1 MARHR
6 WSFFMS
12 PREHGFIRALDDGWR
27 NLLTPSGRMVLVGTG
42 VATLVL
48 LAGIVQPT
56 LWVFSGGVALLASA
70 LVVGLAFRPRL
81 ELERRPLPPV
91 SVGDVV
97 AYRVRVA
104 NRGRRTARL
113 VSVAERR
120 LPVDLRPHGA
130 PPVIDA
136 LAPGEVREVTLR
148 LECVGRGAHT
158 LTRLQAA
165 SAFPSGLVRL
175 GAASSRADRLVVY
188 PRPLEL
194 PGLEVPLGRNLQP
207 GGVAVASKVGD
218 SPELLGT
225 REWRDGDRLRDVHW
239 AASARTGRWVVR
251 EFQEEYFVRL
261 ALVLDV
267 EARSRREDASAACR
281 SRRASPARWRGATP
295 SSTSSP
301 PVTRCSAARRAGRWL
316 RPSRCSRCSP
326 PSSRPRASTRRRS
339 RPSWCPTRRSC
350 QASSSSR
357 CGGTRRARG
366 WPGRC
371 GRAAWPCAW
380 CRCEASRAPPA
391 WPPRSG

>member
-1 MARHR
+1 
-6 WSFFMS
+6 S
-12 PREHGFIRALDDGWR
+12 D
-27 NLLTPSGRMVLVGTG
+27 
-42 VATLVL
+42 
-48 LAGIVQPT
+48 

-267 EARSRREDASAACR
+267 EARSRREDARLERSLSFAAGLAGALARRDTIIDVVAAGDTVFRCQAGRALASAEQVLEVLTAIE
-281 SRRASPARWRGATP
+281 PAPRFDAAALEAQLVPDAPKLSGVVFLAMRWD
-295 SSTSSP
+295 
-301 PVTRCSAARRAGRWL
+301 AARAGL
-316 RPSRCSRCSP
+316 
-326 PSSRPRASTRRRS
+326 AG
-339 RPSWCPTRRSC
+339 
-350 QASSSSR
+350 AL
-357 CGGTRRARG
+357 RARG
-366 WPGRC
+366 VALRVVSLRGEPRPAGV
-371 GRAAWPCAW
+371 
-380 CRCEASRAPPA
+380 APEEWVTP
-391 WPPRSG
+391 